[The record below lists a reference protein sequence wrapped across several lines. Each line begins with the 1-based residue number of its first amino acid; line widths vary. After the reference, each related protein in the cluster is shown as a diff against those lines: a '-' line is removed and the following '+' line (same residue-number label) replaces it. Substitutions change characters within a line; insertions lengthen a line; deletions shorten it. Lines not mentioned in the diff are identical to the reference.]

1 MISKLKILFFD
12 LNINNKQENKEE
24 DYQNEEKT
32 LDEIII
38 DAFIDEHIIT
48 EKKINKDNEDPEN
61 NFISFNYNIQSK
73 NDLKIIFYNL
83 KNFNKTYS
91 INLTVDAFFIIV
103 DIENRNYYHKLIKLI
118 SYINDNC
125 VKEIKSYILGI
136 YKNEKNIISEFKKE
150 FIIKILDKKRF
161 LYNYQTV
168 FFNYDDEEIKD
179 LNEKLEH
186 LLLKIYEN
194 KKKIKLTKI
203 PKSETVSYENE
214 KDDNT
219 KSCEIF

>member
-1 MISKLKILFFD
+1 MSKLKILFFD
-12 LNINNKQENKEE
+12 LNINNTQENKEE
-24 DYQNEEKT
+24 DNQNEEKT

-38 DAFIDEHIIT
+38 DSFIDEHIKT

-61 NFISFNYNIQSK
+61 NYISFNYNIQSK
-73 NDLKIIFYNL
+73 NALKITFYNL

-103 DIENRNYYHKLIKLI
+103 DIENRNYYNKLINLI
-118 SYINDNC
+118 SYIKDNC
-125 VKEIKSYILGI
+125 AKKIKSYILSI
-136 YKNEKNIISEFKKE
+136 YKNEDNIINEFKND

-168 FFNYDDEEIKD
+168 FFNYDDDEFKD
-179 LNEKLEH
+179 LNEMIED

-194 KKKIKLTKI
+194 KKNIKLTKI
-203 PKSETVSYENE
+203 PKSETVSYENL